1 MTKQARLTDEE
12 LAARMK
18 ELPGW
23 AITGGKVH
31 REFVFGDFVQ
41 AFGFMS
47 SVALIAE
54 GMNHHPEW
62 SNVYSKVVIDLTT
75 HDAGG
80 ITERDIEFASRVER
94 LPDPRD
100 RS

>member
-1 MTKQARLTDEE
+1 MTRQSKLTDEE
-12 LAARMK
+12 TAVRME

-23 AITGGKVH
+23 SISGGKVH
-31 REFVFGDFVQ
+31 KEFRFGDFVQ

-62 SNVYSKVVIDLTT
+62 SNVYSKVVIELTT
-75 HDAGG
+75 HDSGG
-80 ITERDIEFASRVER
+80 ITELDIEFARRVER
-94 LPDPRD
+94 LLGPGE